1 MNAPLSPPLPPR
13 NAYPLFDFQVNGFAG
28 VDFQSDTLSAEDLCR
43 AVQALRQGGV
53 GGILLTLITDDESKL
68 CARFRRV
75 EGFRRSDP
83 GVAAIV
89 RGYHL
94 EGPWLNPDPG
104 YCGAHP
110 AAAMVAPSIDA
121 FDRLQEA
128 AGGGIRLVT
137 LAPEWPGSARVIETL
152 VARNVR
158 VSLGHTNASQEQIDT
173 AIRAGATLC
182 THLGNGVPNLL
193 PRHDNVVQRLL
204 ARDELTACFI
214 PDGIHLP
221 PFVLRNF
228 FRAKPQG
235 KVLFTTDAMSAAGA
249 PPGRFHIGQMEV
261 TVGSDGIVRGPH
273 GGFAGSSLT
282 PSQGVER
289 AAAFLT
295 LPQAESHAIW
305 SQRSWSTFGLE
316 PTDASFSAG
325 SHPGVGEA

>member
-1 MNAPLSPPLPPR
+1 MNVTLLPALPR
-13 NAYPLFDFQVNGFAG
+13 VAYPLFDFQVNGFAG
-28 VDFQSDTLSAEDLCR
+28 VDFQSDTLSAEDLGR
-43 AVQALRQGGV
+43 AVQALREDGV
-53 GGILLTLITDDESKL
+53 GGILLTLITDDESTL

-75 EGFRRSDP
+75 EAFRRSDS
-83 GVAAIV
+83 GIAAIV

-94 EGPWLNPDPG
+94 EGPWLNPEPG

-110 AAAMVAPSIDA
+110 AAAMGAPSIDS

-137 LAPEWPGSARVIETL
+137 LAPEWPGTASVIEAL

-158 VSLGHTNASQEQIDT
+158 ISLGHTNASHEQID
-173 AIRAGATLC
+173 AAVRAGAAFC

-228 FRAKPQG
+228 FRAKPAD

-249 PPGRFHIGQMEV
+249 PPGRFRIGQMEV
-261 TVGSDGIVRGPH
+261 AVGSDGVVRGPH
-273 GGFAGSSLT
+273 GGFAGSSLK

-289 AAAFLT
+289 AAAFLA
-295 LPQAESHAIW
+295 LPHSESQAIW
-305 SQRSWSTFGLE
+305 SQRSWSAFGLA
-316 PTDASFSAG
+316 PTDATITAG
-325 SHPGVGEA
+325 QS